1 MIKATIIDKTG
12 KSISIGNLK
21 EIRYQGYDDVIVLT
35 DFNTFSKAD
44 HETYSFIGESRTV
57 NMTGVEI
64 KSVIFDKVD

>member
-1 MIKATIIDKTG
+1 MIKSTLIDKTG
-12 KSISIGNLK
+12 HHISIPNLM
-21 EIRYQGYDDVIVLT
+21 EIRYQGYEDVIVLT

-57 NMTGVEI
+57 NMTGAEI